1 MRCHTVLPSI
11 FLATVVLALAGCA
24 RPQPPLETAPTPP
37 ASTFRPTASV
47 IDLMAGQIDPA
58 ADYLWESVAT
68 ITGPKGTEEKQPRTD
83 KEWAVVRRQ
92 ALTLVE
98 ASNLLMME
106 GRKVGLP
113 GQNLENPPGQGDL
126 TPAQSD
132 AALQADRATFVAY
145 SRVMQDAALASLK
158 AIEARDAAALL
169 QSGGDI
175 DEACELCHKKY
186 WYPGGGAL
194 AR

>member
-1 MRCHTVLPSI
+1 MRCLTVLPSVL
-11 FLATVVLALAGCA
+11 LATALLAVTGCTK
-24 RPQPPLETAPTPP
+24 PPPP
-37 ASTFRPTASV
+37 AESAVAPPAATFRPTASV

-68 ITGPKGTEEKQPRTD
+68 ISGPKGNEEKQPRTD
-83 KEWAVVRRQ
+83 KEWAEVRRQ
-92 ALTLVE
+92 ALILVE
-98 ASNLLMME
+98 GSNLLMMD

-113 GQNLENPPGQGDL
+113 GQTLENPPGEGDL

-145 SRVMQDAALASLK
+145 ARAMQDAALGALK

-169 QSGGDI
+169 ESGGNI
-175 DEACELCHKKY
+175 DEACELCHKKF
-186 WYPGGGAL
+186 WYPGGGVPAL
-194 AR
+194 